1 MALQIGLYRTVN
13 DLKLYIP
20 VRYEI
25 KIISTTE
32 MKFLCTEILFEFILS
47 SKIANK

>member
-1 MALQIGLYRTVN
+1 MTLQIGLYRTTN

-25 KIISTTE
+25 KILSTTE
-32 MKFLCTEILFEFILS
+32 MKFYVKWYYLD
-47 SKIANK
+47 AP